1 MRCFLSGL
9 FCLVLAGAGIVRLR
23 SGDHPAF
30 LFKDAASEWGL
41 NRPVIY
47 GDPERQDYI
56 LESTGSGVAAF
67 DYDNDGLPDL
77 FVVNGSRLKP
87 FANGKPISMLYR
99 NAGDHFVDVTEKS
112 GLGRHGWNHSLRS

>member
-1 MRCFLSGL
+1 MTRRFLSGL
-9 FCLVLAGAGIVRLR
+9 SCLALAGAGVVRLR
-23 SGDHPAF
+23 SGDDSTF

-47 GDPERQDYI
+47 GEPDRQDYI
-56 LESTGSGVAAF
+56 LESTGSGVAVF

-77 FVVNGSRLKP
+77 FVVNGSRLKG
-87 FANGKPISMLYR
+87 FANGKPVSMLYR

-112 GLGRHGWNHSLRS
+112 GLG